1 MIRYLGG
8 MYFGARGSGRV
19 GIVVLI
25 ASLLGCPGCY
35 YAPYYVAAS
44 EGRGTEASTGEDH
57 EVDAPASNSF
67 VMAQDVL
74 RGEGILFEVK
84 PNNTLDTV
92 WRDAGLPVSGMA
104 NFMGV
109 KPEYRYEI
117 RTIEVSPNRSR
128 VIANVEGRD
137 MTDAQVVAFKA
148 AQEFNFFNKLDQL
161 VAQAAPASTTPA
173 SGGVNYSLLP
183 KEDLEGLAKRVTG
196 NASNWHQI
204 AKDNGL
210 SSASDVPS
218 SQTVWVRNA
227 LLKDDSAKEN
237 P

>member
-1 MIRYLGG
+1 MC
-8 MYFGARGSGRV
+8 FGARLSDRLE
-19 GIVVLI
+19 ILLLI
-25 ASLLGCPGCY
+25 GGLLVCPGCY

-44 EGRGTEASTGEDH
+44 QGRGTETSGGEEH
-57 EVDAPASNSF
+57 EVDAPASDSF

-84 PNNTLDTV
+84 PNDTLDTD
-92 WRDAGLPVSGMA
+92 WQDAGLPVSGMA

-109 KPEYRYEI
+109 KPQYRYEI
-117 RTIEVSPNRSR
+117 RTVEVSPNRSR

-137 MTDAQVVAFKA
+137 MTDAQVTAFKA
-148 AQEFNFFNKLDQL
+148 AQKFDFFNKLDKL

-183 KEDLEGLAKRVTG
+183 REDLKGLAKRVTG
-196 NASNWHQI
+196 KASNWEQI

-210 SSASDVPS
+210 ASPNDVPP
-218 SQTVWVRNA
+218 SQTIWVRNS
-227 LLKDDSAKEN
+227 LLKDDSAKES